1 MCDDDIHQG
10 QLHDPRLSRRAFGLA
25 AAAAAGYATSAAA
38 QAEAKVAETDVT
50 VKTPDGACDAV
61 LFTPAG
67 KGPWPGVLIWTDIAG
82 LRPAFRD
89 MGRRLASSGYV
100 VLVPNPFYRS
110 AHAPVVDAKFNFADP
125 AQRKRLFDMRAAM
138 TPDGITRDA
147 RAYTAFLDAQ
157 PQVSKT
163 APLGVQGYCMG
174 GPLTIQTAAVC
185 SGRIRAG
192 ATFHGGT
199 LVTKDARS
207 PHLLIK
213 DLKGRYL
220 VLEAQNDDQRDP
232 SAKDTVQA
240 AFAAAHVPVEFAVY
254 PAQHGW
260 CVPGSQVYD
269 PAQADRAWT
278 ELLKLYKGALG

>member
-10 QLHDPRLSRRAFGLA
+10 QLHDPRLSRRAFGLS
-25 AAAAAGYATSAAA
+25 AAAAAGFATSAAA
-38 QAEAKVAETDVT
+38 QAEAKVSEKDVT

-89 MGRRLASSGYV
+89 MGRRLAASGYV

-110 AHAPVVDAKFNFADP
+110 AHAPVVDANFNFADAP
-125 AQRKRLFDMRAAM
+125 QRKRLFDMRAAM
-138 TPDGITRDA
+138 TPEGVDRDA
-147 RAYTAFLDAQ
+147 RAYVAYLDAQ
-157 PQVSKT
+157 PQVSRKVGI
-163 APLGVQGYCMG
+163 GVQGYCMG
-174 GPLTIQTAAVC
+174 GPLTLMTAAVA
-185 SGRIRAG
+185 SDRIRAG

-199 LVTKDARS
+199 LVTKGPDS
-207 PHLLIK
+207 PHLLIPK
-213 DLKGRYL
+213 LKGRYL
-220 VLEAQNDDQRDP
+220 ILEAQNDDQRDP
-232 SAKDTVQA
+232 QAKDTVQA

-269 PAQADRAWT
+269 APQAERAWG
-278 ELLKLYKGALG
+278 ELLKLYKTALI